1 MQSWDDVVRKER
13 MKEEVFEFKKRLHL
27 DQEKSKISLGE
38 IYEQEYLKQQA
49 VSFETLKEFW
59 TVL

>member
-1 MQSWDDVVRKER
+1 